1 MRKNIQIV
9 HQRHIHKK
17 HIHKYINHRGVM
29 TLNDIMG
36 RHHSH
41 GTGSHNRSNYI
52 HSGGSIKHSLKHSH
66 HKKPLHFKT
75 LF

>member
-52 HSGGSIKHSLKHSH
+52 HSGGSIKHKHSH
-66 HKKPLHFKT
+66 HKRPLHFKT

>member
-36 RHHSH
+36 RHH
-41 GTGSHNRSNYI
+41 GTGSHSRSNYS
-52 HSGGSIKHSLKHSH
+52 HSGGSIKHKHSH
-66 HKKPLHFKT
+66 HKRPLHFKT
-75 LF
+75 LS